1 MNEGCLKLFALGI
14 MLLGALL
21 GLLGLIFVIAPDRGL
36 VGFILLVVA
45 VALIAFASSRL
56 RRLKT
61 LSPEGVEQQ
70 IMNVAASAE
79 GDVTVGSV
87 AGQTGLEDNY
97 VREGLERLLQKG
109 QVQVERRN
117 GADHYVVPG
126 LIREKMIKKC
136 PYCGNEYPLS
146 QAGRTCP
153 SCGGNLEI
161 RAE

>member
-21 GLLGLIFVIAPDRGL
+21 GLLGLIFVIAPDRGA
-36 VGFILLVVA
+36 VGFILLAAA

-70 IMNVAASAE
+70 IMNVAASSE

-87 AGQTGLEDNY
+87 AGQTGLPDNY

-109 QVQVERRN
+109 QVQVERRS
-117 GADHYVVPG
+117 GADHYLVPG
-126 LIREKMIKKC
+126 LEREKMTKKC

-153 SCGGNLEI
+153 SCGGNLDI